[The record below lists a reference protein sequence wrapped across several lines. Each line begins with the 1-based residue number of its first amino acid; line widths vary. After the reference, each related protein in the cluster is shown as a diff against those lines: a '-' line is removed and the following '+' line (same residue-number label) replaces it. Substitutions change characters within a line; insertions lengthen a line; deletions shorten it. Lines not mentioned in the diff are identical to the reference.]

1 MHASTVFSFGLLL
14 IATLCV
20 AVMAYL
26 NRPLRLVLTDL
37 CGTADRALFWRAFTN
52 ITLFLFPLL
61 FMLDYRPEDS
71 SDSAWLWSFAALAKR
86 GVFGLVATVVVLA
99 IVMGS
104 FIRRCDAQPIAQR
117 R

>member
-1 MHASTVFSFGLLL
+1 MHASSVFSFGLFL
-14 IATLCV
+14 IAAFSV
-20 AVMAYL
+20 GVMAYL

-52 ITLFLFPLL
+52 ITLFVFPLL

-71 SDSAWLWSFAALAKR
+71 SDTAWLWTLADLAKR
-86 GVFGLVATVVVLA
+86 GLLGLVLTVVVLA

-104 FIRRCDAQPIAQR
+104 FIRRCDARPVAQR